1 MKEIYI
7 DRPLEKTEEK
17 KKKLLGFSLGFLVL
31 ATESERV

>member
-17 KKKLLGFSLGFLVL
+17 KKMLGFSLGFLVL